1 MPSKFPMKNTKSK
14 SKVPKNPFVIGQ
26 AGSVFQPSSFGEDR
40 GSEKG
45 WVDKLPFFGKMS
57 GNPGN
62 PGNPKPSMGNPKTK
76 KNKKLP
82 SY

>member
-26 AGSVFQPSSFGEDR
+26 AGKEFQPSSYGEGR

-45 WVDKLPFFGKMS
+45 WVSKLPFFGKMS

-62 PGNPKPSMGNPKTK
+62 PKPSMGNPK